1 MSLNMKRIFIII
13 LLLSCY
19 NMLLHSQKKELD
31 SVYKVLY
38 DFLWEEREGSRNLLI
53 VSSTES
59 FREKIVVNDISYM
72 SSMY

>member
-1 MSLNMKRIFIII
+1 MKRIFIII

-53 VSSTES
+53 VSPLKVL
-59 FREKIVVNDISYM
+59 EKK
-72 SSMY
+72 